1 MHQWK
6 PWRFELCAPTDAGD
20 CSHEGLSCQCF
31 KTSDIYATYHP
42 APSIFHFLANN
53 TSTSWRVPKSYL
65 PSLPASFLTFVFER
79 VCLVLSLFPN
89 PASERLLSSVS
100 QSFIHSFNLSK
111 SYLRKS
117 AIYSINPETITT
129 HFPCHRYETIKTQ
142 PWTNSVPLETGS
154 SVASQLDLDR
164 TRAQQVP
171 ENYPSYAL
179 THPLSLPHSLLI
191 LSISFT
197 TMVSPP
203 SLCSNFPLPK
213 HH

>member
-1 MHQWK
+1 MPLTTLLRPSFISW
-6 PWRFELCAPTDAGD
+6 PTTRQLRVRVLKVT
-20 CSHEGLSCQCF
+20 CFVLYFLFLS
-31 KTSDIYATYHP
+31 
-42 APSIFHFLANN
+42 
-53 TSTSWRVPKSYL
+53 VSYL
-65 PSLPASFLTFVFER
+65 SPVT
-79 VCLVLSLFPN
+79 LSN
-89 PASERLLSSVS
+89 SSQRAFAFVS
-100 QSFIHSFNLSK
+100 QSVIHSFNLST